1 MTQNEADFNYW
12 RPIKCYVNYIYMIQ
26 YYGYFMSVL
35 KKKEVNLYDLI
46 RKDIQHKKGK
56 GKDRAM

>member
-1 MTQNEADFNYW
+1 MDILCLCW
-12 RPIKCYVNYIYMIQ
+12 
-26 YYGYFMSVL
+26 